1 LNAGSFYP
9 KSGSVTNCGKGAG
22 KGFSVNIPW
31 DVGYSENAVTAG
43 TDEYI
48 YAFERV
54 ALPIIKEF
62 SPEFIII
69 SAGFDSAEGDPLG

>member
-1 LNAGSFYP
+1 
-9 KSGSVTNCGKGAG
+9 
-22 KGFSVNIPW
+22 VNIPW
-31 DVGYSENAVTAG
+31 DVGYSENAITAG

-48 YAFERV
+48 YAFERI

>member
-1 LNAGSFYP
+1 
-9 KSGSVTNCGKGAG
+9 
-22 KGFSVNIPW
+22 VNIPW
-31 DVGYSENAVTAG
+31 DISDSKNAITVG

-54 ALPIIKEF
+54 ALPIITEF

-69 SAGFDSAEGDPLG
+69 SAGFDAAEGDPLG